1 MYEQSARTDVI
12 AAPYYQIKLE
22 KISRDFFD
30 GKVLR
35 RVLRDINLEVYPK
48 ELTIIAGPSGSG
60 KTTLLSIMGLI
71 LKPSEG
77 KIFIKGKE
85 VSHYSENELAT
96 IRLQKYGFVF
106 QLAELIPALSVIE
119 NILIAHTIQG
129 TSVSSL
135 LREKA
140 LTLLKDFGLYE
151 YSHAKTQQLSSGQKQ
166 RVAIA
171 RALINDPI
179 LLLCDEPTS
188 ALDAESST
196 IVLDTL
202 KHVSKDSERGVIL
215 VTHDPRVFPYA
226 DRLIKIEDGKIG
238 YDSKTG
244 L

>member
-1 MYEQSARTDVI
+1 MNESSTLQCI
-12 AAPYYQIKLE
+12 LQLQG
-22 KISRDFFD
+22 ISRDFFD

-35 RVLRDINLEVYPK
+35 HVLKSINLKIHPG

-77 KIFIKGKE
+77 KILIKGRE

-96 IRLQKYGFVF
+96 IRMQNFGFVF
-106 QLAELIPALSVIE
+106 QLAELIPALSVLE
-119 NILIAHTIQG
+119 NILIAHAVQG
-129 TSVSSL
+129 NAVSPSL
-135 LREKA
+135 RDKA
-140 LTLLKDFGLYE
+140 LTLLEDLGLHDYF
-151 YSHAKTQQLSSGQKQ
+151 HAKPQQLSSGQKQ
-166 RVAIA
+166 RIAII

-202 KHVSKDSERGVIL
+202 KHVSKNSERGVIL

-226 DRLIKIEDGKIG
+226 DRLIKIEDGMIG
-238 YDSKTG
+238 YDSKTATQ
-244 L
+244 

>member
-1 MYEQSARTDVI
+1 MNESSTLQCI
-12 AAPYYQIKLE
+12 LQLQG
-22 KISRDFFD
+22 ISRDFFD

-35 RVLRDINLEVYPK
+35 QVLKSINLKIHPG

-77 KIFIKGKE
+77 KILIKGRE

-96 IRLQKYGFVF
+96 IRMQNFGFVF
-106 QLAELIPALSVIE
+106 QLAELIPALSVLE
-119 NILIAHTIQG
+119 NILIAHAVQG
-129 TSVSSL
+129 NAVSPSL
-135 LREKA
+135 RDKA
-140 LTLLKDFGLYE
+140 LTLLEDLGLHDYF
-151 YSHAKTQQLSSGQKQ
+151 HAQPQQLSSGQKQ
-166 RVAIA
+166 RVAII

-202 KHVSKDSERGVIL
+202 KHVSKNSERGVIL

-226 DRLIKIEDGKIG
+226 DRLIKIEDGMIG
-238 YDSKTG
+238 YDSKTATQ
-244 L
+244 